1 MTSKKTCSSCNEEL
15 HVSEFIKNKQR
26 KDGLHS
32 QCKSCVNEKRKK
44 YREVNYEKIRSK
56 QKEYEKQNYEKILSR
71 TREWREKN
79 REKIRLK
86 SKAYYLN
93 NSERLKEYSKSW
105 KLNNQDRVKA
115 HAKSWASKIQ
125 GRHAEIWKKRKEEN
139 PQKLIEK
146 RRNYYRKNKEIENSR
161 ANNYMKTRRR
171 IVPIFRLRCSIR
183 SRISTVLKR
192 QGIGKSSSTA
202 EILGCNWDTL
212 RLHIE
217 SLFLPGMTWENR
229 DLWHIDHKIPL
240 SSASSSEEVIRLNHY
255 TNLQPLWAEDNLK
268 KGAKLAYSGANESS

>member
-1 MTSKKTCSSCNEEL
+1 M
-15 HVSEFIKNKQR
+15 
-26 KDGLHS
+26 
-32 QCKSCVNEKRKK
+32 
-44 YREVNYEKIRSK
+44 NYEKIRSK

-71 TREWREKN
+71 TREWREQN

-86 SKAYYLN
+86 NKAYYFN

-105 KLNNQDRVKA
+105 KLKNQDRVKA

-146 RRNYYRKNKEIENSR
+146 RRNYYRKNKKIENSR
-161 ANNYMKTRRR
+161 ANSYMKARRR
-171 IVPIFRLRCSIR
+171 IDPIFRLRCNIR

-202 EILGCNWDTL
+202 EILGLIARLRAAEADAKRYRWLRDKSADADGVYPMVSLTDDCGDQVSNWLFGKAVDKAVDEAM
-212 RLHIE
+212 E
-217 SLFLPGMTWENR
+217 STP
-229 DLWHIDHKIPL
+229 
-240 SSASSSEEVIRLNHY
+240 
-255 TNLQPLWAEDNLK
+255 
-268 KGAKLAYSGANESS
+268 